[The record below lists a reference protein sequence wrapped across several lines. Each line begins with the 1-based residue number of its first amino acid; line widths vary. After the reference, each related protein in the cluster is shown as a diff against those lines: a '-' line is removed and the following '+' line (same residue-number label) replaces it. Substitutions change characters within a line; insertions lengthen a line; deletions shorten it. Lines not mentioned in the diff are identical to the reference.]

1 MHASSSYARV
11 TLDNETF
18 LSEEVSLFLLELHF
32 VLDCTGMSSVSIR
45 RGMKAKEASL
55 LFQIFSQT
63 VVELNPCLPTVGPRL
78 HLHFIVT
85 AVQASITVWL
95 DSKTQLSPS

>member
-18 LSEEVSLFLLELHF
+18 LSEKVSLFLLELHF
-32 VLDCTGMSSVSIR
+32 ILDCTGMSSVSLR

-55 LFQIFSQT
+55 LF
-63 VVELNPCLPTVGPRL
+63 
-78 HLHFIVT
+78 
-85 AVQASITVWL
+85 
-95 DSKTQLSPS
+95 